1 MEPRI
6 YRRYKRERGS
16 CRTCGFYHWFFFHF
30 VCWCFKFSIFKSF
43 REVFEDYYYSSL
55 KFSDIFSRTFYKSKK
70 TPTYDKYSPLFGPH
84 FLHCKFCWFHTC
96 YRSIF
101 LTQIKSIIMSQTRT
115 VQEVFTGAG
124 RQLGTSASNIA
135 RSLSHVGDEAIL
147 NTASPIVKMF
157 DEAVRN
163 RNFHVLPNRVQ
174 QLKDVMSRVSKKYV
188 HFDIVDATT
197 SAAIE
202 NAVVETPIPLDQYV
216 NIDKA
221 EEALRSKEEKK
232 LDVVNGKT
240 CIVEAIALQSTSNTP
255 ATSGG
260 VVLTMAVDSRANN
273 PEDAILGGHIHVA
286 SRSDTA
292 GSMFMPFFKLNTRDP
307 YLSTALKILT
317 ISSGFDMKEGSI
329 VATIKPLVVGEIV
342 QDPQFSTIKK
352 NVLKEIM
359 KAGPVTH
366 TDHCLPIHPRMPDGP
381 RSTEIVVPW
390 ESATQAL
397 LYSHTADGTSVW
409 KNASTRDKQ
418 SVIFELPRHLTGSKR
433 IKQIVGEASDPN
445 SLGRTDN
452 IRDDSDNYT
461 VQGVGTEEEHKSF
474 LRKEMKGGET
484 PVDQGAHNEESVV
497 KRDDVPAMKDR
508 GGEYGST
515 YTLEDDKI
523 LFSARYT
530 VSNTAEAGASLVT
543 VQLMDDILSR
553 GFESAIAR
561 LALIM
566 PIVEPIIKIRVTY
579 TIPSLCSVPLIL
591 SWDETGDKL
600 KKTVVLERI
609 LNQPS
614 IIMNSHSVVT
624 SHELVVRPAGHT
636 GRFNLFASGAER
648 MGAFHIV
655 SCGHKLKGEVKIN
668 LAVDVLFCKD
678 TVMIPLAHRS
688 DRPIAS
694 VPNATFKLLDHVF
707 MGHINM
713 HHMLS
718 LHKFTDKS
726 PTGDIYLIS
735 VVPGIC
741 SVSNRGTKSFT
752 STFGKL
758 LTLWNFWRGDA
769 IIEVSCAARKS
780 IAGSCTFFVVPPG
793 IETSLLSPTILAGF
807 PYFRVDFS
815 MDKPVKFKF
824 PVNSWLNWCVTQ
836 GIDDFDTVDTNNCE
850 SSLIMRLDQAPY
862 DSMGEAVE
870 VLMCT
875 RIVSIENLEVS
886 ERASCAKQKGANF
899 ARTFDVGR
907 VAHDQVLT
915 AYTAQAE
922 YPEVQRDGFAQ
933 SLVFYPLEV
942 AESGEGARSVMLSFP
957 VCFNYRDEMFDNRGQ
972 GKAGVVY
979 IDHLN
984 PYHQLFSGVSYYSCG
999 IEILIYVEHEDGSS
1013 GKAIAV
1019 FKNGSMENHKYGQTT
1034 ATNDGNYGGGVL
1046 MDYMS
1051 ASGALYLKIE
1061 PRNFNCRGRVRIK
1074 QSHRFLDTYGVCHVS
1089 VPPFDVV
1096 KCIRVFTRPFGK
1108 ISIYGIR
1115 TPETDVD
1122 GNSEKRR
1129 CACVYLASSGSSSG
1143 GY

>member
-1 MEPRI
+1 MGPSI
-6 YRRYKRERGS
+6 YRRYKLAAGKCDS
-16 CRTCGFYHWFFFHF
+16 CSFFKWFFFHF
-30 VCWCFKFSIFKSF
+30 VHWCFGFSVFKPYK
-43 REVFEDYYYSSL
+43 EVFEDYYYSALRASDARLRVNL
-55 KFSDIFSRTFYKSKK
+55 KFKK
-70 TPTYDKYSPLFGPH
+70 TPAFDLLIFYVGHNYFP
-84 FLHCKFCWFHTC
+84 CRFCWFHQHYHTTFRC
-96 YRSIF
+96 Q
-101 LTQIKSIIMSQTRT
+101 LKSVVMSQTRS

-135 RSLSHVGDEAIL
+135 RSLSQVGDETIL

-163 RNFHVLPNRVQ
+163 KNFHVLPRRVQ
-174 QLKDVMSRVSKKYV
+174 QLKDVLSRVSKKYV

-197 SAAIE
+197 SAAVE
-202 NAVVETPIPLDQYV
+202 DAVVETPIPLDQYV

-221 EEALRSKEEKK
+221 EESLRSKEEKK
-232 LDVVNGKT
+232 LDIVNGKT

-307 YLSTALKILT
+307 YLSTALKIMT

-342 QDPQFSTIKK
+342 QDPQYTTIKK
-352 NVLKEIM
+352 GVLKEIM

-366 TDHCLPIHPRMPDGP
+366 TDHCLPIHPRLPEGP

-409 KNASTRDKQ
+409 KNAKKGKQ
-418 SVIFELPRHLTGSKR
+418 SVIFELPRHLTSTR
-433 IKQIVGEASDPN
+433 RVNQIIAETSDPN
-445 SLGRTDN
+445 LLGRTDV
-452 IRDDSDNYT
+452 REVSDNYT
-461 VQGVGTEEEHKSF
+461 EQGSGDREEHMPSEGFGGQEKSSGLPHAF
-474 LRKEMKGGET
+474 ML
-484 PVDQGAHNEESVV
+484 EESVV
-497 KRDDVPAMKDR
+497 KKDDVPLMKDR

-515 YTLEDDKI
+515 YVLEDDKI
-523 LFSARYT
+523 LFSARY
-530 VSNTAEAGASLVT
+530 VVDNTAETGASLVT

-553 GFESAIAR
+553 GFESAVAR

-591 SWDETGDKL
+591 SWDESGDKL
-600 KKTVVLERI
+600 KKAVVLERI

-655 SCGHKLKGEVKIN
+655 SCGHKLKGDVKVN
-668 LAVDVLFCKD
+668 LAVDILFCKN
-678 TVMIPLAHRS
+678 TIMMPLAHRP

-694 VPNATFKLLDHVF
+694 IPNATFKMLERVSMGDVNLHHV
-707 MGHINM
+707 
-713 HHMLS
+713 LS

-741 SVSNRGTKSFT
+741 SISEKGTKSFV
-752 STFGKL
+752 STFGKM
-758 LTLWNFWRGDA
+758 LTMWNFWRGDA

-793 IETSLLSPTILAGF
+793 VETALLSPTILAGF
-807 PYFRVDFS
+807 PFFRVDFS

-836 GIDDFDTVDTNNCE
+836 GIDDFDAVDTNNCE

-862 DSMGEAVE
+862 DNMGDAVE

-875 RIVSIENLEVS
+875 RIVAVKNLEVS

-899 ARTFDVGR
+899 AKTFDMGR
-907 VAHDQVLT
+907 ILHDQVLT
-915 AYTAQAE
+915 AYRAQS
-922 YPEVQRDGFAQ
+922 EVPGLQNEGFAQ

-942 AESGEGARSVMLSFP
+942 AENGEGARSVMLSFP
-957 VCFNYRDEMFDNRGQ
+957 VCFNYRDDMFERRGQ
-972 GKAGVVY
+972 GKAGLVY

-999 IEILIYVEHEDGSS
+999 IEVLIYVEHEDGSS

-1019 FKNGSMENHKYGQTT
+1019 FKNGSMENHVYGQTT
-1034 ATNDGNYGGGVL
+1034 ATNDGNYGGGVS

-1051 ASGALYLKIE
+1051 ASGALYLRIE
-1061 PRNFNCRGRVRIK
+1061 PRNFNCRGRVRMK

-1108 ISIYGIR
+1108 ISIYGVR
-1115 TPETDVD
+1115 TPEMDVD
-1122 GNSEKRR
+1122 ANSGKRR
-1129 CACVYLASSGSSSG
+1129 CSCVYLTNSGASVG

>member
-1 MEPRI
+1 
-6 YRRYKRERGS
+6 
-16 CRTCGFYHWFFFHF
+16 
-30 VCWCFKFSIFKSF
+30 
-43 REVFEDYYYSSL
+43 
-55 KFSDIFSRTFYKSKK
+55 
-70 TPTYDKYSPLFGPH
+70 
-84 FLHCKFCWFHTC
+84 
-96 YRSIF
+96 
-101 LTQIKSIIMSQTRT
+101 MSQTRS

-124 RQLGTSASNIA
+124 RQLGTNASNIA
-135 RSLSHVGDEAIL
+135 RSLSRVSDEAIL
-147 NTASPIVKMF
+147 STASPIVKMF

-163 RNFHVLPNRVQ
+163 KNFHVLPNRLQ

-197 SAAIE
+197 SAAQE
-202 NAVVETPIPLDQYV
+202 NMVVETAIPLDQYV

-221 EEALRSKEEKK
+221 EEVLRSKEEKR

-240 CIVEAIALQSTSNTP
+240 CIVEAVALQSTSNTP

-273 PEDAILGGHIHVA
+273 PEDAILGGHIHVV

-307 YLSTALKILT
+307 YLATALKIMT
-317 ISSGFDMKEGSI
+317 ISSGFEMKEGSI

-342 QDPQFSTIKK
+342 QDPQHSTIKK
-352 NVLKEIM
+352 AVLKEIM

-366 TDHCLPIHPRMPDGP
+366 TDHCLPIHPRLPEGP

-409 KNASTRDKQ
+409 KNAAKGKQ
-418 SVIFELPRHLTGSKR
+418 SVIFELPRHAPGSHR
-433 IKQIVGEASDPN
+433 INHIIAETSDPN
-445 SLGRTDN
+445 ALGRTD
-452 IRDDSDNYT
+452 IRDDMDNYT
-461 VQGVGTEEEHKSF
+461 EQGVGDKEEHASAITEEVE
-474 LRKEMKGGET
+474 KETNTLGREM
-484 PVDQGAHNEESVV
+484 QESVV
-497 KRDDVPAMKDR
+497 KRADVQLMKDR
-508 GGEYGST
+508 GGEYGTT

-523 LFSARYT
+523 LFSTRY
-530 VSNTAEAGASLVT
+530 VVDNTAEVGASLVT

-600 KKTVVLERI
+600 KKTVVIERI

-655 SCGHKLKGEVKIN
+655 SCGHKLKGDVKVN
-668 LAVDVLFCKD
+668 LAVDVLFCKG
-678 TVMIPLAHRS
+678 TIMMPLAYRP
-688 DRPIAS
+688 DRPVAS
-694 VPNATFKLLDHVF
+694 VPNVTFKLLERVF
-707 MGHINM
+707 IGDVNM
-713 HHMLS
+713 HHLLA
-718 LHKFTDKS
+718 LHRFTDKS

-741 SVSNRGTKSFT
+741 SVSRRGSDSYT

-758 LTLWNFWRGDA
+758 LTMWNFWRGDA
-769 IIEVSCAARKS
+769 IIEVSCAARRS

-793 IETSLLSPTILAGF
+793 VETSLLSPTILAGF
-807 PYFRVDFS
+807 PFFRVDFS
-815 MDKPVKFKF
+815 LDKPAKFKF

-836 GIDDFDTVDTNNCE
+836 GIDDFDAVDTNNCE

-862 DSMGEAVE
+862 DNMGENVE
-870 VLMCT
+870 VLVCT
-875 RIVSIENLEVS
+875 RVVAVENLEVS

-899 ARTFDVGR
+899 SRTFDAGR
-907 VAHDQVLT
+907 LLHDQILT
-915 AYTAQAE
+915 AYRAQSEALGVSHE
-922 YPEVQRDGFAQ
+922 GFSQ

-942 AESGEGARSVMLSFP
+942 AGDGTGARSVMLSFP

-972 GKAGVVY
+972 GKAGFVY

-984 PYHQLFSGVSYYSCG
+984 PYHQLFSGVAYYSCG
-999 IEILIYVEHEDGSS
+999 IEILIYVEHEDGSF

-1034 ATNDGNYGGGVL
+1034 ATNDGNYGGGVQ
-1046 MDYMS
+1046 MDSMC
-1051 ASGALYLKIE
+1051 AGGALHLKIE
-1061 PRNFNCRGRVRIK
+1061 PRVFNCRGRVRTK

-1096 KCIRVFTRPFGK
+1096 KCIRVFTRPYGK

-1122 GNSEKRR
+1122 ANSEKRR
-1129 CACVYLASSGSSSG
+1129 CACIYLTNSGASVSG
-1143 GY
+1143 Y

>member
-1 MEPRI
+1 MEPQI
-6 YRRYKRERGS
+6 YRRYKRDRGS
-16 CRTCGFYHWFFFHF
+16 CRSCSFYHWFFFQL
-30 VCWCFKFSIFKSF
+30 VCWCFKFSIFKPF
-43 REVFEDYYYSSL
+43 REVFDNYYYSAL
-55 KFSDIFSRTFYKSKK
+55 KASVPDLRICYRFRS
-70 TPTYDKYSPLFGPH
+70 TPAYDRYSSLFGKGIC
-84 FLHCKFCWFHTC
+84 CKFCWFHLH
-96 YRSIF
+96 YHSIF
-101 LTQIKSIIMSQTRT
+101 TNQVKTIIMSQTRT

-147 NTASPIVKMF
+147 STASPIVKMF

-163 RNFHVLPNRVQ
+163 KNFHVLPNRVQ
-174 QLKDVMSRVSKKYV
+174 QLKDVMARVSRKYV

-197 SAAIE
+197 SAAVE

-221 EEALRSKEEKK
+221 EEILRSKEEKK
-232 LDVVNGKT
+232 IDVVNGKT

-273 PEDAILGGHIHVA
+273 PEDAILGGHIHIA

-307 YLSTALKILT
+307 YLSTALKIMT

-352 NVLKEIM
+352 SVLKEIM

-366 TDHCLPIHPRMPDGP
+366 TDHCLPIHPRLPDGP
-381 RSTEIVVPW
+381 RNTEIVVPW

-409 KNASTRDKQ
+409 KNASTRGKQ
-418 SVIFELPRHLTGSKR
+418 SVIFELPQHLTGSQR
-433 IKQIVGEASDPN
+433 LKQTVAKTSDPN
-445 SLGRTDN
+445 SLGRTDV
-452 IRDDSDNYT
+452 RDDSDNYT
-461 VQGVGTEEEHKSF
+461 VQGSGLEKEFARLTGAEEVG
-474 LRKEMKGGET
+474 KGGT
-484 PVDQGAHNEESVV
+484 PLGQNARGNESVI
-497 KRDDVPAMKDR
+497 KKDDVPSMQDR

-530 VSNTAEAGASLVT
+530 VGGTAEVGASLIT

-553 GFESAIAR
+553 GFESAVAR

-579 TIPSLCSVPLIL
+579 TIPSLCSVPLVL

-614 IIMNSHSVVT
+614 VIMNSHSVVT

-655 SCGHKLKGEVKIN
+655 SCGHKLKGEVKVN
-668 LAVDVLFCKD
+668 LAVDVLFCKG
-678 TVMIPLAHRS
+678 TVMMPLAHRPVK
-688 DRPIAS
+688 PIAS

-707 MGHINM
+707 MGRVNM
-713 HHMLS
+713 NHMLS

-741 SVSNRGTKSFT
+741 SVSSRGTKSFT

-758 LTLWNFWRGDA
+758 MTMWNFWRGDA

-793 IETSLLSPTILAGF
+793 VETSLLSPTILAGF
-807 PYFRVDFS
+807 PFFRVDFS
-815 MDKPVKFKF
+815 LDKPVKFKF
-824 PVNSWLNWCVTQ
+824 PINSWLNWCVTQ
-836 GIDDFDTVDTNNCE
+836 GIDDFDAVDTNNCE

-862 DSMGEAVE
+862 DNMGEAVE
-870 VLMCT
+870 VLVCT
-875 RIVSIENLEVS
+875 RIVAIDDLEVS

-899 ARTFDVGR
+899 ARTFDAGR
-907 VAHDQVLT
+907 VAHDQILT
-915 AYTAQAE
+915 AYAAQSE
-922 YPEVQRDGFAQ
+922 HLGVQRDGFAQ

-942 AESGEGARSVMLSFP
+942 AGNGQGARSVMLSFP

-972 GKAGVVY
+972 GKAGLVY

-999 IEILIYVEHEDGSS
+999 IEVLIYVEHEDGTS
-1013 GKAIAV
+1013 GKAVAV

-1034 ATNDGNYGGGVL
+1034 ATNDGNYGGGVQ

-1051 ASGALYLKIE
+1051 VSGALYLKIE
-1061 PRNFNCRGRVRIK
+1061 PRNFNCRGRVRTK
-1074 QSHRFLDTYGVCHVS
+1074 QSHRFLDTYGVCHVC
-1089 VPPFDVV
+1089 VPPFNVV
-1096 KCIRVFTRPFGK
+1096 KCIRVYTRPFGTV
-1108 ISIYGIR
+1108 SIYGIR

-1122 GNSEKRR
+1122 ANSDKRR
-1129 CACVYLASSGSSSG
+1129 CACVYLTNSGSNSG

>member
-1 MEPRI
+1 MEPQI
-6 YRRYKRERGS
+6 YKRYKREKGK
-16 CRTCGFYHWFFFHF
+16 CCDCTFIKWFFFQL
-30 VCWCFKFSIFKSF
+30 VCWCFKLTLFKPF
-43 REVFEDYYYSSL
+43 KAVFDDHFFSSL
-55 KFSDIFSRTFYKSKK
+55 KVSSPKLRADLRCKH
-70 TPTYDKYSPLFGPH
+70 TPAYDKYARLFPGH
-84 FLHCKFCWFHTC
+84 TCCKFCWFHLS
-96 YRSIF
+96 YRLIF
-101 LTQIKSIIMSQTRT
+101 QDQVRTIIMSQTRS

-124 RQLGTSASNIA
+124 RQLGTTASNIA
-135 RSLSHVGDEAIL
+135 RSLSRVGDEAVL
-147 NTASPIVKMF
+147 STASPIVKMF

-163 RNFHVLPNRVQ
+163 NNFHVLPNRIQ

-197 SAAIE
+197 SAARE
-202 NAVVETPIPLDQYV
+202 NAVTETPIPLDQYV
-216 NIDKA
+216 NIDKT
-221 EEALRSKEEKK
+221 EEVLRSKEEKK
-232 LDVVNGKT
+232 LNIVNGKT

-273 PEDAILGGHIHVA
+273 PEDAILGGHIHVV

-307 YLSTALKILT
+307 YLATALKIMT
-317 ISSGFDMKEGSI
+317 ISSGFEMKEGSI
-329 VATIKPLVVGEIV
+329 VATIKPLIVGEVV
-342 QDPQFSTIKK
+342 QDPQFSSIKK
-352 NVLKEIM
+352 SVLKEIM

-381 RSTEIVVPW
+381 RSTEIIVPW

-397 LYSHTADGTSVW
+397 LYSHTADGASVW
-409 KNASTRDKQ
+409 KNASKGKQ
-418 SVIFELPRHLTGSKR
+418 SVIFELPRHLTGSQR
-433 IKQIVGEASDPN
+433 INHIIAETSDPN
-445 SLGRTDN
+445 QLGRTD
-452 IRDDSDNYT
+452 IADDLDNYKA
-461 VQGVGTEEEHKSF
+461 QGVGDEEDHALFAKRSAVRTAPE
-474 LRKEMKGGET
+474 
-484 PVDQGAHNEESVV
+484 QGAPQERRSVMERGEV
-497 KRDDVPAMKDR
+497 MTMKDR
-508 GGEYGST
+508 GGEYGTT
-515 YTLEDDKI
+515 YVLDDDKI
-523 LFSARYT
+523 LYSARY
-530 VSNTAEAGASLVT
+530 VVDNTAEIGASLVT
-543 VQLMDDILSR
+543 VQLMDDVLSR

-566 PIVEPIIKIRVTY
+566 PIVEPIIKVRVTY
-579 TIPSLCSVPLIL
+579 TTPSLCSVPLIL
-591 SWDETGDKL
+591 SWDDTGDKL

-624 SHELVVRPAGHT
+624 CHELVVRPAGHT
-636 GRFNLFASGAER
+636 GRFNLFSSGAER
-648 MGAFHIV
+648 MGAFHIT

-668 LAVDVLFCKD
+668 LAVDVFFCRD
-678 TVMIPLAHRS
+678 TIMMPLAHRPEM
-688 DRPIAS
+688 PIAS
-694 VPNATFKLLDHVF
+694 VPNATFKLLEHVF
-707 MGHINM
+707 IGHVDM
-713 HHMLS
+713 HHMLA

-741 SVSNRGTKSFT
+741 SISDKGTRSFT

-758 LTLWNFWRGDA
+758 LTMWNFWRGDA

-793 IETSLLSPTILAGF
+793 VEAALLSPTILAGF
-807 PYFRVDFS
+807 PFFRVDFS
-815 MDKPVKFKF
+815 MDKPVRFRF

-836 GIDDFDTVDTNNCE
+836 GIDDFEAVDTNNCE
-850 SSLIMRLDQAPY
+850 SSLVMRLDQAPY
-862 DSMGEAVE
+862 DNLGDAVE
-870 VLMCT
+870 VLLCT
-875 RIVSIENLEVS
+875 RIVAVDNLEVS

-899 ARTFDVGR
+899 ARTFNMER
-907 VAHDQVLT
+907 VLHDQILT
-915 AYTAQAE
+915 AYRAQSNHSE
-922 YPEVQRDGFAQ
+922 IQRDGFAQ

-942 AESGEGARSVMLSFP
+942 SGNREGAQSVMLSFP
-957 VCFNYRDEMFDNRGQ
+957 VCFNYRDEMFDRRGQ
-972 GKAGVVY
+972 GKAGLVY

-1013 GKAIAV
+1013 GKAVAV
-1019 FKNGSMENHKYGQTT
+1019 FKNGPMENHRYGQTT
-1034 ATNDGNYGGGVL
+1034 ATNDGNYGGGVH

-1051 ASGALYLKIE
+1051 ASGALYLKIG

-1074 QSHRFLDTYGVCHVS
+1074 QSHRFLDTFGVCHVS
-1089 VPPFDVV
+1089 VPPYNVV
-1096 KCIRVFTRPFGK
+1096 KCIRVYTRPFGK

-1122 GNSEKRR
+1122 AYSENRR
-1129 CACVYLASSGSSSG
+1129 CACIYLASSNASTG